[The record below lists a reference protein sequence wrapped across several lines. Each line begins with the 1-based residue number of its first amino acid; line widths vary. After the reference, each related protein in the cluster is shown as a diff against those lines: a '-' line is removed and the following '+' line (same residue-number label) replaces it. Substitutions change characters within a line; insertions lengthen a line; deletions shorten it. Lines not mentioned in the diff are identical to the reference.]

1 MNKIALQTF
10 CKKLE
15 EKRKDKKVLFT
26 NGCFDL
32 FHYGHLQLLA
42 DSRGHANIVIV
53 GINSDASIKKLKGKY
68 RPIIPEMQ
76 RFKIV
81 SAICY
86 VSYVIAF
93 DEETPINLIE
103 AIKPDILLKGG
114 DYIEET
120 VVGADFVK
128 SYGGQIIISPLVP
141 GISTTQ
147 IMTKIKSYDLYTK
160 FTS

>member
-1 MNKIALQTF
+1 MNEIALNTF
-10 CKKLE
+10 CNRLE
-15 EKRKDKKVLFT
+15 GYRKDKKVLFT

-42 DSRGHANIVIV
+42 DSKRCADIVIV
-53 GINSDASIKKLKGKY
+53 GINSDESIKRIKGKY

-81 SAICY
+81 SSIRY
-86 VSYVIAF
+86 VTFVIAF
-93 DEETPINLIE
+93 DEDTPIKLIE

-114 DYIEET
+114 DYKEDEII
-120 VVGADFVK
+120 GAEYVK
-128 SYGGQIIISPLVP
+128 SYGGEVIISPLVA
-141 GISTTQ
+141 GVSTSQ

-160 FTS
+160 FT